1 MLNWIFLVVAFGI
14 SGGASSPGTAT
25 VSAPDVTPA
34 VAEAAETVETVEAAD
49 SDKDNVAQMATSDDT
64 SGGFG
69 TDEEVEAAPEYVAE
83 SQVSTGKFT
92 TATEIKPILTST
104 KSSWVAIREYDGQDL
119 LYFTQLMSWRCGLVA
134 VRYSV
139 NGGPAQNWPL
149 PACHVDTGW
158 ANAITPEDGLVYGT
172 YALGSLQ
179 SVDVEVIY
187 DDLTTDTA
195 SFARNEILMP

>member
-14 SGGASSPGTAT
+14 SGGTSSTGTVIVA
-25 VSAPDVTPA
+25 APDA
-34 VAEAAETVETVEAAD
+34 VSDAVSDVVEAAQSGD
-49 SDKDNVAQMATSDDT
+49 SDKDNVAQMETSDD

-69 TDEEVEAAPEYVAE
+69 VDEEAEAAPEYVAE

-92 TATEIKPILTST
+92 TATEVKPILTST

-149 PACHVDTGW
+149 PACHADTGW

-179 SVDVEVIY
+179 SVDIEVIY
-187 DDLTTDTA
+187 DDLSTDTA
-195 SFARNEILMP
+195 SFTRNEILMP